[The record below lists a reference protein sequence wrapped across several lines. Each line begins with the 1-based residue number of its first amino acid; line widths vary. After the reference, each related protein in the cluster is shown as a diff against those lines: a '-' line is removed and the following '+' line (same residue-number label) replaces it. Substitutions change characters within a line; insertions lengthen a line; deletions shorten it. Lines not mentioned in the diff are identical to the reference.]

1 MSIGKLEDL
10 KLVDLQ
16 KLHETDDYQWLLT
29 NIKLLKNRQFDQL
42 DLENLIEELTD
53 LGNEKKNAVRSL
65 LEQIIRHLLLIEY
78 WREEHEI
85 NSHHWQS
92 ELLGFPY
99 QMQDRLTTNLQL
111 FLAQEMKNIY
121 QRGLKFVQIKTKFK
135 LQFPTECPYTLEQL
149 LNIDYPG

>member
-10 KLVDLQ
+10 KLGDLQ
-16 KLHETDDYQWLLT
+16 QLYETDDYQWLLT

-65 LEQIIRHLLLIEY
+65 LEQIIRHLLLIQY
-78 WREEHEI
+78 WQEEHEI

-92 ELLGFPY
+92 ELLGFRY

-111 FLAQEMKNIY
+111 FLAQEMENTY
-121 QRGLKFVQIKTKFK
+121 QRALKFVQIKTKFK
-135 LQFPTECPYTLEQL
+135 LHFPPECPYTLEQL
-149 LNIDYPG
+149 LNIDYPS

>member
-1 MSIGKLEDL
+1 MSIGKLKDL
-10 KLVDLQ
+10 KLGDLQ
-16 KLHETDDYQWLLT
+16 QLYETDDYQWLLT

-65 LEQIIRHLLLIEY
+65 LEQIIRHLLLIQY
-78 WREEHEI
+78 WQEEHEI

-92 ELLGFPY
+92 ELLGFRY

-111 FLAQEMKNIY
+111 FLAQEMENTY
-121 QRGLKFVQIKTKFK
+121 QRALKFVQIKTKFK
-135 LQFPTECPYTLEQL
+135 VQFPAECPYTLEQL
-149 LNIDYPG
+149 LNIDYTG

>member
-1 MSIGKLEDL
+1 ME
-10 KLVDLQ
+10 
-16 KLHETDDYQWLLT
+16 
-29 NIKLLKNRQFDQL
+29 
-42 DLENLIEELTD
+42 
-53 LGNEKKNAVRSL
+53 KNAVRSL
-65 LEQIIRHLLLIEY
+65 LEQIIRHLLLIQY

-99 QMQDRLTTNLQL
+99 QMQVRLTTNLQL

-121 QRGLKFVQIKTKFK
+121 QRALKFVQIKTKFK
-135 LQFPTECPYTLEQL
+135 VQFPTGCPYTLEQL